1 MDKNMDKNMDNND
14 TISRGFQLYANIRN
28 FIGLFILSLFTL
40 LALVINYKIFKQ
52 KYILSKKAYITETGK
67 SKFLNYTV
75 NGKLVTIILPLDNKS
90 KVGPIS
96 LYYSSK
102 YPKNFSI
109 SSIHPMYIALIM
121 LLVVLFL
128 LFLSIGNIYLTR
140 KYKTLGTEEGELY
153 AVGDIMNVLK

>member
-40 LALVINYKIFKQ
+40 LALVINYKISKQ
-52 KYILSKKAYITETGK
+52 KYVLSKKAYIIETGK

-75 NGKLVTIILPLDNKS
+75 NGKLVTIILPFHNKS
-90 KVGPIS
+90 NVGPIS
-96 LYYSSK
+96 LYYSSNN
-102 YPKNFSI
+102 PRNFSI

-140 KYKTLGTEEGELY
+140 KYKTLGSEQGGLY
-153 AVGDIMNVLK
+153 ASRDLINVLK